1 MEHYLF
7 VARSV
12 THAQHMAKTLS
23 DAGVFSK
30 IRRAGTE
37 LTERGCGYTL
47 ELAPRSAARAAEIC
61 RAAGAAPVKVLR
73 VSGGVRQ
80 EVSL

>member
-12 THAQHMAKTLS
+12 THAQHMAKALS

-30 IRRAGTE
+30 IRRAGAE

-47 ELAPRSAARAAEIC
+47 EIAPRSAARAADIC
-61 RAAGAAPVKVLR
+61 RAAGTAPVRILR
-73 VSGGVRQ
+73 VSGGGRQ
-80 EVSL
+80 EVAL